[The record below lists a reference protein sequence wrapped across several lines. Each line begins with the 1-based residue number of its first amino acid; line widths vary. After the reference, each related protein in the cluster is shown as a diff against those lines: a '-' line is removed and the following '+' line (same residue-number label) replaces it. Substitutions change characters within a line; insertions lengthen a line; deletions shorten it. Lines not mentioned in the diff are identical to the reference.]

1 MRLLVLWGLY
11 PLWDPGWC
19 PGPGLH
25 GFRAEPA
32 TATQVMESL
41 GSAESG
47 RGGLPG
53 KGVQNPEDFPGSRVG
68 FGAQICKALGMFA
81 GLC

>member
-1 MRLLVLWGLY
+1 M
-11 PLWDPGWC
+11 
-19 PGPGLH
+19 
-25 GFRAEPA
+25 
-32 TATQVMESL
+32 ATQVMESL

-68 FGAQICKALGMFA
+68 FGAQIYKALGMFA
-81 GLC
+81 ALC